1 MKRLNKKKII
11 YIIILAGMFSLG
23 MLSQYTIQNSDAD
36 KKIDQLKNE
45 IKQSQENNKQLEREI
60 VNLHKEIEQYQIEQ
74 ASKNDEHS
82 TNPSLN
88 QSSTSESSETV
99 QKEIAKE
106 EDENQEDT
114 VLEETNS
121 QITNQDTSHEDNKD
135 SVDDSDDQSTENIAI
150 NLTKEFIGYSNEPN
164 VHFESQGN
172 VPGTDDLLIQV
183 YEIVVDEGEGQHTA
197 TWGWYGVNVNTGA
210 VYEANN

>member
-11 YIIILAGMFSLG
+11 YLIILAGMFSLG
-23 MLSQYTIQNSDAD
+23 MLSQYIMEHSDTD
-36 KKIDQLKNE
+36 KKINQLKKE

-82 TNPSLN
+82 TKPSLN
-88 QSSTSESSETV
+88 QSSTSESTDSV
-99 QKEIAKE
+99 QEEIAA
-106 EDENQEDT
+106 EDGNQEDT
-114 VLEETNS
+114 IQED
-121 QITNQDTSHEDNKD
+121 TNQDTSQEENKD
-135 SVDDSDDQSTENIAI
+135 SMDDSGVQSTENKAI
-150 NLTKEFIGYSNEPN
+150 NLTKDYIGYSNESN

-197 TWGWYGVNVNTGA
+197 TWGWYGVNVDTGA

>member
-1 MKRLNKKKII
+1 MKRLNKKKIV
-11 YIIILAGMFSLG
+11 YLIILAGMFSLG
-23 MLSQYTIQNSDAD
+23 MLSQYAMQNSDAD
-36 KKIDQLKNE
+36 KKITQLKNE

-88 QSSTSESSETV
+88 QSGTSESTETV
-99 QKEIAKE
+99 EKEIAE
-106 EDENQEDT
+106 EDGNEEESVQ
-114 VLEETNS
+114 EETNPP
-121 QITNQDTSHEDNKD
+121 ITNQDTSQEEKKD
-135 SVDDSDDQSTENIAI
+135 SMEDSGDQSTENIAI
-150 NLTKEFIGYSNEPN
+150 NLTKDYIGYSNETN
-164 VHFESQGN
+164 VHFESQGK

>member
-1 MKRLNKKKII
+1 MKRLNKKKVV
-11 YIIILAGMFSLG
+11 YLIILAGMFSLG
-23 MLSQYTIQNSDAD
+23 MLSQYAMQNSDAD
-36 KKIDQLKNE
+36 KTITQLKNE

-82 TNPSLN
+82 TNSSLN
-88 QSSTSESSETV
+88 QSGTSESTETV
-99 QKEIAKE
+99 EKEIAE
-106 EDENQEDT
+106 EDGNEEEPVQ
-114 VLEETNS
+114 EETNPP
-121 QITNQDTSHEDNKD
+121 ITNQDTSQEEKKD
-135 SVDDSDDQSTENIAI
+135 SMEDFGDQSTENIAI
-150 NLTKEFIGYSNEPN
+150 NLTKDYIGYSNEPN
-164 VHFESQGN
+164 VHFESQGK

-197 TWGWYGVNVNTGA
+197 TWGWYGVNVNTGK